1 MQLGKTIVGAI
12 IGAVL
17 GILLLLVVNLVFRF
31 DQTWLAIPVAILV
44 GLGVRMMV
52 STTGHPSYLRGAIT
66 GLLALATYIAGWPVV
81 AQVAT
86 MKSESKPAVKAADT
100 AGSDAK
106 DSDDAAD
113 AEAPPEAPKAAPQ
126 RPRPVGAANE
136 VRRPLMQQETSPWD
150 LVFLGIAALVA
161 YELGRGTGGK
171 PVVVAEETVTEV
183 PVGTHPDA

>member
-17 GILLLLVVNLVFRF
+17 GILLLLVVNLVFRL

-86 MKSESKPAVKAADT
+86 MKAESKPAVVAADT
-100 AGSDAK
+100 A
-106 DSDDAAD
+106 DAAEAGD
-113 AEAPPEAPKAAPQ
+113 EEATETPAEAPTPAPA
-126 RPRPVGAANE
+126 RPRAVGAANE
-136 VRRPLMQQETSPWD
+136 VRKPLMPQETSPWD
-150 LVFLGIAALVA
+150 LVFLGIAALIA

-171 PVVVAEETVTEV
+171 PVVVGEETVTEV